1 MLEKRIR
8 DDVNH
13 TIVFFEIP
21 ADDVA
26 KMKDFYKAVFDWKV
40 IDIPGQDMEYT
51 IFHTVPTDEN
61 GMLKEPGVNGG
72 LYKRKDPSQVPINY
86 IQVESIEDYLDKAV
100 RNGGMVL
107 MAKMMVPGM
116 GFVAWIADPEGNPLG
131 LIQPTQK

>member
-100 RNGGMVL
+100 RNGGKVL
-107 MAKMMVPGM
+107 MAKMTVPGM